1 MRISDWS
8 SDVCSS
14 DLWRYRF
21 FFSGLDFFMQRAP
34 VLLDRYTEFQNWIIQ
49 RLAALHEDRIK
60 DGSMKAPIEPN
71 TTLQIAANVWM
82 LWVAWIRWE
91 RSEERRV
98 GKEGVSTGSCRWW
111 PSQ

>member
-1 MRISDWS
+1 
-8 SDVCSS
+8 
-14 DLWRYRF
+14 
-21 FFSGLDFFMQRAP
+21 MQRAP

-91 RSEERRV
+91 MINTRTTELPEARTEGAVIYSLPCHHLTHHSPSSENRSN
-98 GKEGVSTGSCRWW
+98 
-111 PSQ
+111 QAM